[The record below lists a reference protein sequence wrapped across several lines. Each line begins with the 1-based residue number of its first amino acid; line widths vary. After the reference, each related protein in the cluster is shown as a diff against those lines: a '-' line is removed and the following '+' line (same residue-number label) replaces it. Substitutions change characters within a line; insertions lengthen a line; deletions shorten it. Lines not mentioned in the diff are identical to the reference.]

1 MQYQFKNYVLSP
13 KPLQKP
19 HPEIFQGGNSDD
31 ARVNGSE
38 VSDCQSI
45 FLQHLQALL
54 TLYRVLHERK

>member
-45 FLQHLQALL
+45 FLQHL
-54 TLYRVLHERK
+54 